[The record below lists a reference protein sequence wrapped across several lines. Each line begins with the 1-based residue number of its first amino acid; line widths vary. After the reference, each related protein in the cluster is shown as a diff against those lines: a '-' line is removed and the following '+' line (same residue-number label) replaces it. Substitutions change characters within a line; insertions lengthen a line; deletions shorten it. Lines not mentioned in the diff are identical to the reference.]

1 MPGESKPLVRLVETL
16 VMGQNKAP
24 QQGMYTVYMYS
35 IYVLYIRMY
44 AYNKAVIRFTGEV
57 LHATLDAGRI

>member
-35 IYVLYIRMY
+35 IYVQYICTVYMY
-44 AYNKAVIRFTGEV
+44 SIYVQYIGTV
-57 LHATLDAGRI
+57 YTYVCI